1 MTILETLKQNYSAC
15 LKTRHRANC
24 KNLFQELRMTPNSL
38 IFELWRKPIVDV
50 YMKIYIFN
58 ITNAEEFLE
67 GGVKLKVEEVGP
79 YVYQ

>member
-1 MTILETLKQNYSAC
+1 
-15 LKTRHRANC
+15 
-24 KNLFQELRMTPNSL
+24 MTPNSL